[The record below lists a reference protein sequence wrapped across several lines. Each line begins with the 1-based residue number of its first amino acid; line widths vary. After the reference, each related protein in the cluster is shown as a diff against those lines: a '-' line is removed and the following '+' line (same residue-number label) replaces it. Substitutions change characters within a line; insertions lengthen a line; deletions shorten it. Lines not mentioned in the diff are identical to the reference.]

1 VKSEVLI
8 NETKM
13 KTMKKVIG
21 ISLILFFGL
30 SSVGMAQDKDHT
42 KEIRHDVS
50 HTAKAGAK
58 DVKKGAKAVG
68 HKTAEV
74 ASKGKSKVVDK
85 TVKDRVGPNGETIYI
100 SNDNRYYWVDKKG
113 HKNYVVS
120 TDLKA
125 KE

>member
-1 VKSEVLI
+1 MALFSIKVKGEVLI
-8 NETKM
+8 KEKM

-21 ISLILFFGL
+21 ISLFLFGL
-30 SSVGMAQDKDHT
+30 TTVGMAQDKDHT
-42 KEIRHDVS
+42 KEIRQDVS

-85 TVKDRVGPNGETIYI
+85 TVKDKVGPNGETIYLT
-100 SNDNRYYWVDKKG
+100 SDNR
-113 HKNYVVS
+113 
-120 TDLKA
+120 
-125 KE
+125 